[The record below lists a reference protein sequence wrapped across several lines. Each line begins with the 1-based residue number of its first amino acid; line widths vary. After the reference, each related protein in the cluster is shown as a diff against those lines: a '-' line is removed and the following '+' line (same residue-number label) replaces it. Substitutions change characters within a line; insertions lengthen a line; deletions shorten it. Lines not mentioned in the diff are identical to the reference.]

1 METMTIERN
10 VTLAYEYSTSFPFER
25 SFDQW
30 QYKRWTEENWVTL
43 CSTAGALYLI
53 LVFSGKAIMDS
64 RTPFQLRGALAAWS
78 AGLATFSIIGFSRTF
93 PELMHTLISGG
104 VEESVCNTSY
114 LTTNKVSALWTWL
127 FIASKIPELFD
138 TAFIV
143 LRKQKLIFLHW
154 YHHLTVMCYGFYTF
168 SVFPSTGRWFMVMN
182 YCVHSIM
189 YSYYALR
196 AMRIKVPTGFAMM
209 ITSLQL
215 LQMVVGCAINLMAL
229 NYKSRGVACDVSQT
243 NITWSL
249 LMYFSYFLL
258 FARFFQQAYFS
269 GGSKRTAA
277 VDKKQN

>member
-1 METMTIERN
+1 MANSSYSYPHNFTFET
-10 VTLAYEYSTSFPFER
+10 

-30 QYKRWTEENWVTL
+30 AVKRWTEDHWVSL
-43 CSTAGALYLI
+43 CTTAGSLYVF
-53 LVFSGKAIMDS
+53 LVFAGRAAMEG
-64 RTPFQLRGALAAWS
+64 RPPFQLRGALTAWS
-78 AGLATFSIIGFSRTF
+78 AALATFSVLGLSRTL
-93 PELMHTLISGG
+93 PELLHTLATGG
-104 VEESVCNTSY
+104 LQESVCNPNY
-114 LTTNKVSALWTWL
+114 LETNTVSAFWTVA
-127 FIASKIPELFD
+127 FIFSKLPELGD

-154 YHHLTVMCYGFYTF
+154 YHHLTVMCYGFYTY

-196 AMRIKVPTGFAMM
+196 AMRVKVPTGFAMM
-209 ITSLQL
+209 IMSLQL

-269 GGSKRTAA
+269 GSGSKRSS
-277 VDKKQN
+277 DKKQN

>member
-1 METMTIERN
+1 M
-10 VTLAYEYSTSFPFER
+10 
-25 SFDQW
+25 
-30 QYKRWTEENWVTL
+30 
-43 CSTAGALYLI
+43 G
-53 LVFSGKAIMDS
+53 
-64 RTPFQLRGALAAWS
+64 RGALAAWS

-154 YHHLTVMCYGFYTF
+154 YHHLTVM
-168 SVFPSTGRWFMVMN
+168 N

-269 GGSKRTAA
+269 GSGSKRSS
-277 VDKKQN
+277 DKKQN